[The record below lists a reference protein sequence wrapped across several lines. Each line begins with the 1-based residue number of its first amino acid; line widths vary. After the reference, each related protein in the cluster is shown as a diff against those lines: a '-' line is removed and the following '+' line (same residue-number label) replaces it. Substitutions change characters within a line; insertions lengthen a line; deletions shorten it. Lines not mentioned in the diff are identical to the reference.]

1 MKEPLLVFVSLLFAV
16 RLLGEPPLSGSTA
29 RSSLPSEVTISPMMS
44 PYPQLNL
51 TLEQNAA
58 TRKIDKEGRRGIG
71 LALAHLHTARE
82 ALEIA
87 LLTDPRDEA
96 SIQEKSAAVG
106 KAVGEITVREAL
118 HDARFLQI
126 LTPGQLLQC
135 QRISHALQRQRRQ

>member
-1 MKEPLLVFVSLLFAV
+1 
-16 RLLGEPPLSGSTA
+16 
-29 RSSLPSEVTISPMMS
+29 MMS

-51 TLEQNAA
+51 TPEQYAA

-71 LALAHLHTARE
+71 LALAHLHIARE
-82 ALEIA
+82 ALEIT

-106 KAVGEITVREAL
+106 KAVGEITVQEAL

-135 QRISHALQRQRRQ
+135 QRISHALQRQRPQ